1 MLLQFISLQ
10 CLLIFQL
17 LLRVLISLQK
27 FVVLHLTQFQLLVH
41 PALKLLAQRV
51 HFILLF
57 LHQFRFSCQN
67 LLMSLIH
74 VLLSLLLLDLIGFLL
89 HLMGLLVIFL
99 LGQVLLDLAQI
110 EKLG

>member
-41 PALKLLAQRV
+41 PALEFLAQRV

-67 LLMSLIH
+67 LLMSLVHIF
-74 VLLSLLLLDLIGFLL
+74 LSFLLLDLIGFLL
-89 HLMGLLVIFL
+89 HLMSLLVIFL

-110 EKLG
+110 KKLG